1 MSLQL
6 KVCGSLLLAALFIA
20 FLWGGNNNELS
31 SEASPSSLPVPP
43 QTVLV
48 ELFTSQGCSSCP
60 PADQVFQRL
69 VEESEEG
76 NLSIIALSYHVD
88 YWNRLGWKDP
98 YSQAAFSERQ
108 RQYARVLPDQR
119 VYTPQ
124 MVIQGQRAHVGSRE
138 KEVRSSIRSMG
149 QQPQASSL
157 TTILKAA
164 TEGSN
169 VREVSY
175 EIKGKS
181 NGITLQIALVEPHLA
196 NDVPRGENRGHRLAH
211 TNVVR
216 TLTSQI
222 NPKLQGTLAIDI
234 SALETSSSGKVILFV
249 QDTEQ
254 MTVLGATEIVL

>member
-6 KVCGSLLLAALFIA
+6 KISGSLLLAALFIA
-20 FLWGGNNNELS
+20 FLWGGNDS
-31 SEASPSSLPVPP
+31 RIRSKPSPEKQPIPS

-60 PADQVFQRL
+60 PADQVLQRL
-69 VEESEEG
+69 VENNEEG
-76 NLSIIALSYHVD
+76 NLKVIALSYHVD

-124 MVIQGQRAHVGSRE
+124 MVIQGQRAQVGSRE
-138 KEVRSSIRSMG
+138 KEVRASILSIG
-149 QQPQASSL
+149 QQPQVSNL
-157 TTILKAA
+157 TTTLKAA
-164 TEGSN
+164 TNGSSI
-169 VREVSY
+169 REISY
-175 EIKGKS
+175 EITGKT
-181 NGITLQIALVEPHLA
+181 NGITLQVALVETHLA
-196 NDVPRGENRGHRLAH
+196 NDVPRGENSGNRLAH

-234 SALETSSSGKVILFV
+234 SALETSSNGKIILFV
-249 QDTEQ
+249 QNTEL
-254 MTVLGATEIVL
+254 MTVLGAAEIVF